1 MGNPVQN
8 KSVVVKYNSAV
19 VRCGSVAGPPV
30 KCGFADLRIFKR
42 VKCRWFCDFFC
53 GRDG

>member
-19 VRCGSVAGPPV
+19 VRCSN
-30 KCGFADLRIFKR
+30 
-42 VKCRWFCDFFC
+42 
-53 GRDG
+53 